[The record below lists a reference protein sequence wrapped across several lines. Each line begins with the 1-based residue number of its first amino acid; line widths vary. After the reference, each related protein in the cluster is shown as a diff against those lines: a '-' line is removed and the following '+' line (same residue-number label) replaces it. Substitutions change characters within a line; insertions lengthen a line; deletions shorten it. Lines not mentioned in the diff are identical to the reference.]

1 VVSWSKSLLKVA
13 NPFALFLLFLICGI
27 SLPALSGLLVFP
39 FSLCPPEGDLIYRL
53 LLSTIFLLSAIV
65 SLKIERLK
73 KYWKVFFA
81 FFIASFAINAQALSA
96 YINTSTPPVNGLA
109 MSMLLST
116 VLVVIPIIVLSLIS
130 GDSPPTIFLQKG
142 NLKQGIIIGLI
153 AFFIF
158 AIASIPVATYM
169 FNGQNLSIGRV
180 IPWMPGILIIVISN
194 GIREELLYRGLF
206 LKKYESLFGPVIS
219 NILQA
224 LIFSL
229 SHTVAGRGT
238 IAYTPYAVAFVF
250 ITFLLGLAL
259 GYLMR
264 RTNSLLGPVLFHAGT
279 DIPIFMGIMSNL
291 S

>member
-1 VVSWSKSLLKVA
+1 MSWSKKSLSKVA

-39 FSLCPPEGDLIYRL
+39 FSLFPPEWDLIYRL
-53 LLSTIFLLSAIV
+53 VLSTIFLLSAIV

-96 YINTSTPPVNGLA
+96 YVNIPTTPINSLV
-109 MSMLLST
+109 MSMLFST

-130 GDSPPTIFLQKG
+130 GDHLPTIFLQKG
-142 NLKQGIIIGLI
+142 NLKHGIIIGLI
-153 AFFIF
+153 AFFTF
-158 AIASIPVATYM
+158 AIASIPIATYM
-169 FNGQNLSIGRV
+169 FNGQNLSIDRV
-180 IPWMPGILIIVISN
+180 APWMPGILIIVILN

-206 LKKYESLFGPVIS
+206 LKKYESVFGPIVS

-238 IAYTPYAVAFVF
+238 ATYTSFTIAFVI

-264 RTNSLLGPVLFHAGT
+264 RTDSLLGSVLFHAGS
-279 DIPIFMGIMSNL
+279 DIPIFLGIISNL

>member
-1 VVSWSKSLLKVA
+1 MSRGKKFIKAAS
-13 NPFALFLLFLICGI
+13 PFVLFLLFLVCGI

-39 FSLCPPEGDLIYRL
+39 FSLFPLEWDLMYRIM
-53 LLSTIFLLSAIV
+53 LSTIFLLAAIV
-65 SLKIERLK
+65 SLKVEWLK

-81 FFIASFAINAQALSA
+81 FFIASIAINAQALSA
-96 YINTSTPPVNGLA
+96 YVNIPTTPVNGLV
-109 MSMLLST
+109 MSMFFST
-116 VLVVIPIIVLSLIS
+116 VLVVIPIIALTLIS
-130 GDSPPTIFLQKG
+130 GDRLPTIFLQKG
-142 NLKQGIIIGLI
+142 DLKQGIIIGLR

-158 AIASIPVATYM
+158 AIASIPIATYL

-180 IPWMPGILIIVISN
+180 IPWMPAILAIVILN

-206 LKKYESLFGPVIS
+206 LKKYEPIFRPIVS
-219 NILQA
+219 NVLQA

-229 SHTVAGRGT
+229 SHTVAGRGA
-238 IAYTPYAVAFVF
+238 IAYTSFTVAFVV

-264 RTNSLLGPVLFHAGT
+264 RTDSLLGPVLFHAGT
-279 DIPIFMGIMSNL
+279 DIPIFMGIISNL